1 MSVRVNSFLR
11 SLKVEIR
18 EVMENL
24 LEAATRDMIDDVTVL
39 LWAEP
44 YFSEQADASVC
55 SLQSIR

>member
-18 EVMENL
+18 EVMEV
-24 LEAATRDMIDDVTVL
+24 ATSDMIDIVTVL

-44 YFSEQADASVC
+44 YFSGPKDASVC

>member
-18 EVMENL
+18 EVMEV
-24 LEAATRDMIDDVTVL
+24 ATSDMIDIVTVL

-55 SLQSIR
+55 FLLSIQ

>member
-18 EVMENL
+18 EVME
-24 LEAATRDMIDDVTVL
+24 AATRDIIDYVTVL

-44 YFSEQADASVC
+44 YFDELADASVS
-55 SLQSIR
+55 SLQSIL